1 MRVVSVEEEPA
12 RTHTRAGRD
21 TLPLPPMPTPMPTPA
36 RAPLP
41 RLARATHRALRVA
54 IVGDVHGAWSPSDA
68 AALAFLAPD
77 AALFVGDFG
86 NEDVETV
93 KSVAA
98 VETASSIPTAVTL
111 GNHDAWY
118 CLTSRGAVRRAAAGR
133 RADRG
138 APSGAGR
145 AATPAVD
152 AQLAALGES
161 HVGWRWRALPPARPD
176 APPLAVAGAR
186 PFSPGSP
193 SFDAVAAFYGAEHG
207 VTTFDGAASKTAA
220 ALADA
225 SAWLAAHPRASEGA
239 VILLAHNGPAGLGGA
254 PSAPCG
260 ADFLPGGGDWGDPD
274 TAAAL

>member
-1 MRVVSVEEEPA
+1 
-12 RTHTRAGRD
+12 
-21 TLPLPPMPTPMPTPA
+21 MPTPVPTPA